1 MYYDLT
7 ECGKRIAQLRAESRL
22 TQLQAAEKLN
32 ISVQHYRSVE
42 AGRRGASIE
51 LLVEMA
57 NTFHTYNKTISKGVV
72 LLILLSSKIGYTAGV
87 ATCSII
93 RSSTV
98 DLYLYSYSKTVLR

>member
-32 ISVQHYRSVE
+32 ISVQHYRSME

-57 NTFHTYNKTISKGVV
+57 NTFHTSLDYIIFGRSAEKYLGELKAELQGVIAA
-72 LLILLSSKIGYTAGV
+72 LKAIEKAL
-87 ATCSII
+87 
-93 RSSTV
+93 
-98 DLYLYSYSKTVLR
+98 

>member
-22 TQLQAAEKLN
+22 IQLQAAEKLN

-57 NTFHTYNKTISKGVV
+57 NPFHTSLDYIIFGRSAEKYLGELKAELQGVIAA
-72 LLILLSSKIGYTAGV
+72 LKAIEKAL
-87 ATCSII
+87 
-93 RSSTV
+93 
-98 DLYLYSYSKTVLR
+98 

>member
-51 LLVEMA
+51 LLVEMT
-57 NTFHTYNKTISKGVV
+57 NTFHTSLDYIIFGRSAEKYLGELKAELQGVIAA
-72 LLILLSSKIGYTAGV
+72 LKAIEKAL
-87 ATCSII
+87 
-93 RSSTV
+93 
-98 DLYLYSYSKTVLR
+98 

>member
-42 AGRRGASIE
+42 AGRRGSSIE

-57 NTFHTYNKTISKGVV
+57 NTFHTSLDYIIFGRSAEKYLGKLKAELQGVIAA
-72 LLILLSSKIGYTAGV
+72 LKAIEKAL
-87 ATCSII
+87 
-93 RSSTV
+93 
-98 DLYLYSYSKTVLR
+98 

>member
-57 NTFHTYNKTISKGVV
+57 NTFHTSLDYIIFGR
-72 LLILLSSKIGYTAGV
+72 TAEK
-87 ATCSII
+87 
-93 RSSTV
+93 
-98 DLYLYSYSKTVLR
+98 YLGELKAELQRVIAALKAIEKAL

>member
-51 LLVEMA
+51 LLVEMV
-57 NTFHTYNKTISKGVV
+57 NTFHTSLDYIIFGRSAEKYLGELKAELQGVIAA
-72 LLILLSSKIGYTAGV
+72 LKAIEKAL
-87 ATCSII
+87 
-93 RSSTV
+93 
-98 DLYLYSYSKTVLR
+98 

>member
-32 ISVQHYRSVE
+32 ISVQHYRSAE
-42 AGRRGASIE
+42 AGRRGSSIE

-57 NTFHTYNKTISKGVV
+57 NTFHTSLDY
-72 LLILLSSKIGYTAGV
+72 
-87 ATCSII
+87 II
-93 RSSTV
+93 FGRSAEK
-98 DLYLYSYSKTVLR
+98 YLGELKAELQRVIAALKAIEKAL

>member
-7 ECGKRIAQLRAESRL
+7 ECGIRIAQLRAESGL

-51 LLVEMA
+51 LLVEIA
-57 NTFHTYNKTISKGVV
+57 NTFHTSLDYIILGRSTEKRLGELKTELQGV
-72 LLILLSSKIGYTAGV
+72 ITALK
-87 ATCSII
+87 AIE
-93 RSSTV
+93 
-98 DLYLYSYSKTVLR
+98 KTL

>member
-57 NTFHTYNKTISKGVV
+57 NIFHTSLDYIFFGRSAEKYLGELKAELQGVIAA
-72 LLILLSSKIGYTAGV
+72 LKAIEKAL
-87 ATCSII
+87 
-93 RSSTV
+93 
-98 DLYLYSYSKTVLR
+98 